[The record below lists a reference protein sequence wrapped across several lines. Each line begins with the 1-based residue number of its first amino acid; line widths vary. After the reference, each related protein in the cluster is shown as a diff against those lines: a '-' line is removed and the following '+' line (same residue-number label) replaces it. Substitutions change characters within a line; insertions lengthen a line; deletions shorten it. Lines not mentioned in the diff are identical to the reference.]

1 MAERPKHRTLGDHIL
16 DRPAF
21 RRQRARSEER
31 IRALKERRS
40 ATPPRGGLPEP
51 KVEENC
57 ARLTREFSLLMARG
71 KAGMPQEST
80 RNGAASGSSGSSGA
94 TGATAPKMVV
104 GRPPVL
110 PDRHCRQYKM
120 LRDRI
125 IKSGTDAWQ
134 THEFGIAAMEI
145 LKFLAGEEPC
155 ITPTAHQLFVATPPC
170 KPDTGGNSWKAYASS
185 VMEFMDAQDLS
196 GNCGMKLLVGQMC
209 NSVVVNGDGD
219 LVSRQLVAGMKDDI
233 VHYPQYT
240 CTLTTIAEFQ
250 KVKKGTIMRS
260 EVTWK
265 LAQAALASDPSIY
278 RHLGEAMATGDTIL
292 EESLEVYAV
301 HVWSIVVD
309 YLELS
314 DADQHAFAAA
324 LDLSPSRLQMRVME
338 EYLLQVRAILDHERR
353 IAGHRDWCQAS
364 HDHLILCYDT
374 VLGVLASKE

>member
-31 IRALKERRS
+31 ICALKERRS
-40 ATPPRGGLPEP
+40 ATPPRGGSPEP

-57 ARLTREFSLLMARG
+57 SRLACEFSLLMAHG

-80 RNGAASGSSGSSGA
+80 RNGAASDSSGA
-94 TGATAPKMVV
+94 TGATAPKSVFKW
-104 GRPPVL
+104 PLVL
-110 PDRHCRQYKM
+110 RDHCRQYKM
-120 LRDRI
+120 LRDGI
-125 IKSGTDAWQ
+125 TKSGTDAWQ
-134 THEFGIAAMEI
+134 MHEFGIAAMEI
-145 LKFLAGEEPC
+145 LKFLAGEEPA
-155 ITPTAHQLFVATPPC
+155 ITPTAHQLFVAKPPC

-209 NSVVVNGDGD
+209 NSVAVNGDGD

-250 KVKKGTIMRS
+250 KVKKGTIMRK

-265 LAQAALASDPSIY
+265 LAQAALAGDPSIY
-278 RHLGEAMATGDTIL
+278 RHLGERMATGDTIL
-292 EESLEVYAV
+292 EESLEVYAA
-301 HVWSIVVD
+301 HVWFIAVD

-314 DADQHAFAAA
+314 NADQHAFSAA

-338 EYLLQVRAILDHERR
+338 EYLLQVRTILDHERR
-353 IAGHRDWCQAS
+353 IAGQRDWCQAS
-364 HDHLILCYDT
+364 HDYLIRCYDT

>member
-21 RRQRARSEER
+21 RRQTARSDER
-31 IRALKERRS
+31 IRVLKERRS
-40 ATPPRGGLPEP
+40 ATPPRGGSPEP

-57 ARLTREFSLLMARG
+57 ARVTREFSLLMAHG

-94 TGATAPKMVV
+94 TGATAPKIVFKW
-104 GRPPVL
+104 PPVL
-110 PDRHCRQYKM
+110 RDRHCRQYKM
-120 LRDRI
+120 LRDGI
-125 IKSGTDAWQ
+125 TNSGTDAWQ
-134 THEFGIAAMEI
+134 MHEFGIAAMEI

-155 ITPTAHQLFVATPPC
+155 ITPAAHQLFVATPPC
-170 KPDTGGNSWKAYASS
+170 KPDMGGNSWKAYASS

-196 GNCGMKLLVGQMC
+196 CNGGMKLLVGHMC

-219 LVSRQLVAGMKDDI
+219 LLLRQLVTGMEDDI

-240 CTLTTIAEFQ
+240 CTLTTLAEAKQ
-250 KVKKGTIMRS
+250 VKKGTIMRR

-265 LAQAALASDPSIY
+265 LAQAALAGDPSIY
-278 RHLGEAMATGDTIL
+278 RHLGERMATVDTFL

-301 HVWSIVVD
+301 YVWSIAVD

-324 LDLSPSRLQMRVME
+324 LDLSPKKLQLRVME
-338 EYLLQVRAILDHERR
+338 DYLLQVRTILDHERR
-353 IAGHRDWCQAS
+353 IAGRRDWCQAS
-364 HDHLILCYDT
+364 HDHLIRCYDT

>member
-40 ATPPRGGLPEP
+40 ATPPRGGSPEP

-57 ARLTREFSLLMARG
+57 ARLTREFSLLMAHG

-80 RNGAASGSSGSSGA
+80 RNGAASGSSDLSGA

-110 PDRHCRQYKM
+110 RDRHCRQYKM
-120 LRDRI
+120 LREGI
-125 IKSGTDAWQ
+125 TNSGTDAWRM
-134 THEFGIAAMEI
+134 HDFGVAAMEI

-155 ITPTAHQLFVATPPC
+155 ITPTAHQLFVAKPPC

-185 VMEFMDAQDLS
+185 VMEFMDGKDLAGS
-196 GNCGMKLLVGQMC
+196 CDIRLLVGRMC
-209 NSVVVNGDGD
+209 NSVVVNGNGD
-219 LVSRQLVAGMKDDI
+219 LLSRQLVTDTTDDI
-233 VHYPQYT
+233 FCYPQYT

-250 KVKKGTIMRS
+250 KVKKGTIMRR
-260 EVTWK
+260 EVAWK
-265 LAQAALASDPSIY
+265 LAQAALAGDPSIY
-278 RHLGEAMATGDTIL
+278 RHLGERMAIVDPSL
-292 EESLEVYAV
+292 EESLERYAV
-301 HVWSIVVD
+301 CIWSLAVD